1 MPDAARSVTQ
11 AVVESFARS
20 YLESLGTSID
30 ADADR
35 WYVKLPEDHPLSVEE
50 RTLTIGIGNQL
61 GEDESDARLTPES
74 RLFHELVDNAM
85 TAQPVGSATFTRE
98 TVPIDPPTWL
108 VPDSDTT
115 EYTFYPLYDRDAL
128 CFLFRVSVE
137 TVSEYQTELLRA
149 VAVDLQTGNP
159 TPEIATGLLDHLDS
173 VVDTCE
179 PERSELDENQVEQAL
194 DTAREV
200 VETEVRPQ
208 LEEFREKASD
218 AAGEEITQY
227 QQLQQQE
234 LQDIRDRLEQIEK
247 ELSET
252 SQEIE
257 TASTQ
262 QERVEALSRRQ
273 ELTDEQAELE
283 DERDRIQ
290 TKLDNGFPEKR
301 SEILDRH
308 AIRGSITPVAIT
320 AVTYERGELELTLGR
335 GPVTASKTIAFAPGI
350 GPLGTVS
357 CDRCGD
363 AISKANPLRKDASQ
377 LVGSCCLGPSK
388 LS

>member
-20 YLESLGTSID
+20 YLESLGASID
-30 ADADR
+30 ADGDR
-35 WYVKLPEDHPLSVEE
+35 WYVKLPEDHLLSVKET
-50 RTLTIGIGNQL
+50 TLTIGIGNQL

-74 RLFHELVDNAM
+74 RLFHELVDNAT

-98 TVPIDPPTWL
+98 TAPIDPPAWL
-108 VPDSDTT
+108 VPDPDTT

-128 CFLFRVSVE
+128 CFLFRVSIE

-149 VAVDLQTGNP
+149 VAIDMQTGDP
-159 TPEIATGLLDHLDS
+159 TPEIATGLLDYLDT
-173 VVDTCE
+173 VVDTDE
-179 PERSELDENQVEQAL
+179 HERSELGKNQVEQAL

-200 VETEVRPQ
+200 VETEVRPV
-208 LEEFREKASD
+208 LKELREKASD
-218 AAGEEITQY
+218 AAAKEITQY

-234 LQDIRDRLEQIEK
+234 LRDIRDRLDQIEK
-247 ELSET
+247 ELSEV

-257 TASTQ
+257 AASTQ

-290 TKLDNGFPEKR
+290 TELDAGFPEKR

-308 AIRGSITPVAIT
+308 ALRVSITPVAIT
-320 AVTYERGELELTLGR
+320 AVTYERGELELTVETGS
-335 GPVTASKTIAFAPGI
+335 VTASDTIAFAPGI
-350 GPLGTVS
+350 GPLDAVS

-363 AISKANPLRKDASQ
+363 AISEANPLRKDGSQ
-377 LVGSCCLGPSK
+377 LIGSCCLGPSK